1 MAFPRSRSEA
11 APSIPLWRRWRRN
24 RDRHSESAAPQ
35 QENPEASRERFHRR
49 MSWAI
54 GGILILVIAAVI
66 VAGYKDKFWDPPRA
80 EAGSVRGVSFSMG
93 DLVQR
98 IRIVQGITGTAD
110 LTTLP
115 FEYLQSLLYAEILRQ
130 DAASLNIDVSDDV
143 VDQVMRRQHYPST
156 QPGQNTDPGQLEQEY
171 RNNLQIYLTRTGLS
185 QSEYQGILKETL
197 QRQLRYLQLGAAIED
212 TVAQVEVEWIRLEVT
227 GQVTAPEVVARLQN
241 ETFAAVAQS
250 VGVSAGYADNS
261 GYVGWVP
268 RQGFREIG
276 TLLFGDEKTGQK
288 PLDVGTTSSPL
299 FTPEGIYVVHKIS
312 DSEDRQLTDI
322 MRTRVNRR
330 LLEDWEQERLRVGAK
345 EGWVKMKFNSDLYKW
360 VADQVALSAPRSP
373 SDVFGNQPALR

>member
-1 MAFPRSRSEA
+1 MAFPRSPSDA
-11 APSIPLWRRWRRN
+11 VASIPFWRRWRRN
-24 RDRHSESAAPQ
+24 RDSDSSAPQ
-35 QENPEASRERFHRR
+35 RQDPEELRERFHQRA
-49 MSWAI
+49 SWAI
-54 GGILILVIAAVI
+54 GGFLILIIVAVLA
-66 VAGYKDKFWDPPRA
+66 AGYKDKFWDPPRA
-80 EAGSVRGVSFSMG
+80 EAGSVRGVTFSMG

-115 FEYLQSLLYAEILRQ
+115 FEYLQRLLHAEILRQ
-130 DAASLNIDVSDDV
+130 DAASLNIDVFDDV
-143 VDQVMRRQHYPST
+143 VDQAMRRRHYPST
-156 QPGQNTDPGQLEQEY
+156 QAGQNTDPGQLEQEY
-171 RNNLQIYLTRTGLS
+171 RNNLQIYLTRSGLS
-185 QSEYQGILKETL
+185 QSEYAGILKETL

-212 TVAQVEVEWIRLEVT
+212 TLAQVEVEWIRLEAT

-268 RQGFREIG
+268 RQAFREIG
-276 TLLFGDEKTGQK
+276 ILLFGDEQSGQK
-288 PLDVGTTSSPL
+288 PLDVGATSSPL
-299 FTPEGIYVVHKIS
+299 FTPDGIYVVHKIS
-312 DSEDRQLTDI
+312 SLEDRQLTDV
-322 MRTRVNRR
+322 MRTRVNRG

-360 VADQVALSAPRSP
+360 VADQVALSAPRNP
-373 SDVFGNQPALR
+373 SGVFGNQPALR